1 MALTDDE
8 KVRIQFHLCWTAFN
22 QVLNVT
28 GIVVD
33 HNIVT
38 MLRRNME
45 EAPDGALPTIRR
57 CLCECEKILD
67 QISAARERFG
77 VKKMDGIELDAREQM
92 MLLDDEY
99 NRWRKHLADCLGGH
113 INLWSLLN
121 EHLGVSGGLQE
132 MYA

>member
-1 MALTDDE
+1 MPLTDDE

-22 QVLNVT
+22 QVLNVS

-33 HNIVT
+33 HQVVS
-38 MLRRNME
+38 MLRRNMD
-45 EAPDGALPTIRR
+45 EAPEGALPKIRE
-57 CLCECEKILD
+57 CLCECEKI
-67 QISAARERFG
+67 QGEMKSARKRFG
-77 VKKMDGIELDAREQM
+77 VKEVDGARFDAREHM

-121 EHLGVSGGLQE
+121 EQLGVAGGLRE
-132 MYA
+132 NYA